1 MPMSVLTFSISSLHL
16 SRFLGAMA
24 IVLLALT
31 LSACGSAEP
40 RSRSSAPPSGYTES
54 GQASFYGDE
63 FHGRKTANGERF
75 DQGKL
80 TAAHKR
86 LPFGSMVRVT
96 NIQNGKS
103 VLVRVND
110 RGPFVAGR
118 IIDLSSSAFR
128 HIASLSAGVVP
139 VSIEVV
145 N

>member
-1 MPMSVLTFSISSLHL
+1 MPLSAALPSSRHL
-16 SRFLGAMA
+16 NKLLSGAFCA
-24 IVLLALT
+24 LLVLALSGCSST
-31 LSACGSAEP
+31 PTA
-40 RSRSSAPPSGYTES
+40 RSSTPPTGHTES

-75 DQGKL
+75 DQAKL

-86 LPFGSMVRVT
+86 LPFGSMVRVINT
-96 NIQNGKS
+96 QNGKS

-110 RGPFVAGR
+110 RGPFVSGR

-128 HIASLSAGVVP
+128 SIASLSAGVVP
-139 VSIEVV
+139 VRIEVV

>member
-1 MPMSVLTFSISSLHL
+1 MSPSASPHSPVRLTRLL
-16 SRFLGAMA
+16 SGALCA
-24 IVLLALT
+24 LFLLAL
-31 LSACGSAEP
+31 SGCGSAP
-40 RSRSSAPPSGYTES
+40 RSSASAPPSGHTET

-75 DQGKL
+75 DQSKL

-96 NIQNGKS
+96 NTQNGKS

-110 RGPFVAGR
+110 RGPFVTGR

-128 HIASLSAGVVP
+128 SIASLSAGVVP
-139 VSIEVV
+139 VRIEVV